1 MNKNTGNEYAEI
13 AVSLPL
19 RKTFHYSIPKKLRGK
34 VESGKRVWVEF
45 GKRKMIGYVVGL
57 AASSGVKDVKPIKGV
72 IDEIPVISPQM
83 RQLCGWIKDTYL
95 CSLGQAMDA
104 TIPGVLKKGKVS
116 VKARRGGALDG
127 DRSLPGTLPNNG
139 TRPHTST
146 RMDAVTLSA
155 KHTLTA
161 EQGAVMKSVL
171 HKIDKEDFTA
181 FLLHGITSS
190 GKTEVYLQ
198 AIERVLAKGKT
209 TIALVPEIA
218 LTPQTVGRFISR
230 FGNLVAVMHSA
241 LLGSSRCK
249 EWQRIASGDARIVVG
264 ARSAIFSPV
273 KNLGLIIVDE
283 EHETSYKQEDVPR
296 YHARDVAFMRAKL
309 SNCPII
315 FGSATPSLES
325 YYLAG
330 RKKMELV
337 RLTKRIDER
346 NLPKVKIVDM
356 RMELAT
362 RKRLVM
368 FSRVLIEAVQRALNK
383 NEQVIIFLNRRG
395 FSTYVNCKKCGFVLK
410 CRRCD
415 SVLVYHYQ
423 TRSMVCHYC
432 NSRMPPPHIC
442 PRCKSSYMK
451 YFGIGTEKVESEI
464 ARIFP
469 GAKIARMDTDSTS
482 KRGSH
487 DRILG
492 EFKKHNIDI
501 LIGTQMIA
509 KGLDFPRVTLVAV
522 VNADVSLNL
531 PDFRASERTFNL
543 LTQVGG
549 RAGRGEAPGE
559 VIVQTYAPEH
569 YAILC
574 ASKHDYEKFYREE
587 IKSRKELSFPPF
599 THIIRL
605 TMRSRNEK
613 KTIEASGDLKKF
625 LENALRDDIEVV
637 GAAPSPISRVRGYYR
652 WNIFLK
658 AKNRSTMCEALVKAL
673 ERYRKP
679 HGMLLAIDVDPIS
692 M

>member
-1 MNKNTGNEYAEI
+1 MENMSKTAVRKYAEI
-13 AVSLPL
+13 AFSLPL
-19 RKTFHYSIPKKLRGK
+19 VKTFHYSIPGK
-34 VESGKRVWVEF
+34 MENEVVPGKRVWVEF
-45 GKRKMIGYVVGL
+45 GKRNMIGYIVGIT
-57 AASSGVKDVKPIKGV
+57 ASSGVKDVKPLKEV
-72 IDEIPVISPQM
+72 IDKEPIISGQM
-83 RQLCGWIKDTYL
+83 RELCGWIKDTYL

-104 TIPGVLKKGKVS
+104 AVPGALKKGKVS
-116 VKARRGGALDG
+116 VRARTEFPADITPAEPSSRAL
-127 DRSLPGTLPNNG
+127 SLTN
-139 TRPHTST
+139 
-146 RMDAVTLSA
+146 
-155 KHTLTA
+155 
-161 EQGAVMKSVL
+161 EQKEALKSVL
-171 HKIDKEDFTA
+171 HKIDREDFMA

-198 AIERVLAKGKT
+198 AIETVLAKGKT
-209 TIALVPEIA
+209 SIVLVPEIA
-218 LTPQTVGRFISR
+218 LTPQTVERFTSR
-230 FGNLVAVMHSA
+230 FGNLVAVVHSA
-241 LLGSSRCK
+241 LRASTRYG
-249 EWQRIASGDARIVVG
+249 EWKRIADGSARIVVG
-264 ARSAIFSPV
+264 ARSAVFSPV
-273 KNLGLIIVDE
+273 KNLGLIIIDE

-296 YHARDVAFMRAKL
+296 YHAREVAIMRAKL
-309 SNCPII
+309 SNCPVIL
-315 FGSATPSLES
+315 GSATPSLES

-330 RKKMELV
+330 KKRMQLV

-362 RKRLVM
+362 RKKIVM
-368 FSRVLIEAVQRALNK
+368 LSRVLTDSVRRALDK
-383 NEQVIIFLNRRG
+383 KEQVMIFLNRRG
-395 FSTYVNCKKCGFVLK
+395 FSTYVNCKKCGLVLK
-410 CRRCD
+410 CKRCD

-432 NSRMPPPHIC
+432 NSRISPPHVC

-464 ARIFP
+464 ARLFP
-469 GAKIARMDTDSTS
+469 DAKIARMDTDSTS

-509 KGLDFPRVTLVAV
+509 KGLDFPRVTLVGV

-543 LTQVGG
+543 LTQVAG
-549 RAGRGEAPGE
+549 RAGRGAAGGE

-599 THIIRL
+599 THVIRL
-605 TMRSRNEK
+605 TMRSRSEK
-613 KTIEASGDLKKF
+613 RAIEASNNLKKF
-625 LENALRDDIEVV
+625 LEKNLRDINLT
-637 GAAPSPISRVRGYYR
+637 GPAPSPISKVRGYFR

-658 AKNRSTMCEALVKAL
+658 AKNRSTMCEGLSKAL
-673 ERYRKP
+673 EKYSKP
-679 HGMLLAIDVDPIS
+679 HGVLLAVDVDPIS
-692 M
+692 I